1 MHFPLLLVIPGL
13 LRFLPVSTASPVTPT
28 VIQSVTDTCKD
39 PSTTGMTSLC
49 WATLKMND
57 FFKDWTNTT
66 TMPNAPMIGTL
77 VCRPNEA
84 WASCFVRFAYGQQ
97 RAPGPPMDCV
107 TFTSKTCQPPSAM
120 MVKPSSPQYWYG
132 AYAIYAVFT
141 YITTLSSALLL
152 STARKGAL
160 QLAYQSA
167 NLGAG
172 AGANADPVDA
182 TLFHLLFMNGLT
194 DMDVAFLAYMKNDS
208 YSEGF
213 VGATTD
219 PPSDAVIYNNTVAA
233 LQQRLKTVMNGWE
246 SFEEMLGLG
255 STWTGPVEPAAAFAG
270 KWTAGSTTSATA

>member
-1 MHFPLLLVIPGL
+1 MPILSFGILRLAMHFPLLLVIPGL

-132 AYAIYAVFT
+132 AYAIYGTFS
-141 YITTLSSALLL
+141 IILLL
-152 STARKGAL
+152 P
-160 QLAYQSA
+160 YE
-167 NLGAG
+167 
-172 AGANADPVDA
+172 
-182 TLFHLLFMNGLT
+182 HLKVLIIILKYNSCLHLHYYFILCLT
-194 DMDVAFLAYMKNDS
+194 PIYRPKRR
-208 YSEGF
+208 
-213 VGATTD
+213 
-219 PPSDAVIYNNTVAA
+219 PPISVSIS
-233 LQQRLKTVMNGWE
+233 QPWSWRRCQR
-246 SFEEMLGLG
+246 
-255 STWTGPVEPAAAFAG
+255 GP
-270 KWTAGSTTSATA
+270 S